1 MKLGRT
7 IAGGRESVESDLVRQ
22 KFIEK
27 RERKKRLQLILLGA
41 VIVATVVSG
50 TLIVRGALQKT
61 PTVNQKRV
69 EVEKYTPTVEIIDED
84 TSNMITERI
93 KQYVALMEKDVKDVG
108 MRVTKAIIPAGK
120 AREVDIY
127 LEGRDEYYKC
137 NLDRGTAET
146 VEDIVRMIGYLK
158 KQGLMAGYVDVRLE
172 GRAYYKAK

>member
-7 IAGGRESVESDLVRQ
+7 IAGGREAVESDLVRQ

-41 VIVATVVSG
+41 VIVATIVSG

-61 PTVNQKRV
+61 PAVSQKRV

-93 KQYVALMEKDVKDVG
+93 KQYVAL
-108 MRVTKAIIPAGK
+108 IPAGR

-158 KQGLMAGYVDVRLE
+158 KQGVMAGYVDVRLE

>member
-7 IAGGRESVESDLVRQ
+7 IAGGRETVESDLMRQ

-27 RERKKRLQLILLGA
+27 RERKKRLQLVLLGA

-50 TLIVRGALQKT
+50 TLVVRGALQKT
-61 PTVNQKRV
+61 PTVSQKKV
-69 EVEKYTPTVEIIDED
+69 ETEKYTPTVEIIDED
-84 TSNMITERI
+84 SSNMITERI
-93 KQYVALMEKDVKDVG
+93 KQYVVLMEKDAREAG
-108 MRVTKAIIPAGK
+108 MKVVKAIIPAGK

-146 VEDIVRMIGYLK
+146 VEDIVRMVGYLK
-158 KQGLMAGYVDVRLE
+158 KQGVLAGYVDVRLE

>member
-7 IAGGRESVESDLVRQ
+7 IAGGREAVESDLVRQ

-108 MRVTKAIIPAGK
+108 MRVTKAIIPVGR

-158 KQGLMAGYVDVRLE
+158 KQGVMAGYVDVRLE

>member
-1 MKLGRT
+1 
-7 IAGGRESVESDLVRQ
+7 
-22 KFIEK
+22 
-27 RERKKRLQLILLGA
+27 
-41 VIVATVVSG
+41 
-50 TLIVRGALQKT
+50 
-61 PTVNQKRV
+61 
-69 EVEKYTPTVEIIDED
+69 
-84 TSNMITERI
+84 
-93 KQYVALMEKDVKDVG
+93 MEKDAKDVG

-158 KQGLMAGYVDVRLE
+158 KQGVMAGYVDVRLE